1 VSKKQVIHY
10 TDYKSPYAYLAV
22 ESAYALEEDF
32 DLEVIW
38 HPYTLDIESFA
49 GSVENRNPVQW
60 RKIKYAYM
68 DMRRFAT
75 KRDLIIKGPRKVY
88 DSHPATIGM
97 LFAQDQ
103 GREIFRKYND
113 AVFYRFWNHM
123 IEVDDIDAIEAILAE
138 AGADIRDYRPFL
150 EGDGRKRHNDI
161 KLEAEKQGV
170 FGVPSFLFEGE
181 LFWGYDRINLLRERI
196 AGLKVRAD

>member
-1 VSKKQVIHY
+1 MSKLQVIHY

-22 ESAYALEEDF
+22 EAAYALEEDF

-38 HPYTLDIESFA
+38 RPYTLDIESFA

-60 RKIKYAYM
+60 RKVKYAYM

-103 GREIFRKYND
+103 GREIFRNYND
-113 AVFYRFWNHM
+113 AVFYRFWNH
-123 IEVDDIDAIEAILAE
+123 IVEVDDVGAMEAILME
-138 AGADIRDYRPFL
+138 SGADVRGYRAFL
-150 EGDGRKRHNDI
+150 KGEGRKRHDDI
-161 KLEAEKQGV
+161 KCDAEKQGV

-181 LFWGYDRINLLRERI
+181 QFWGYDRIDLLRERI
-196 AGLKVRAD
+196 AEASGLMS